1 MFCSAVPQGTHENPK
16 IVCGLRTHPWSVKA
30 WKDMDHLGC
39 PAQCGLEMPDFVIRT
54 AACKFH
60 PEHVVILQ
68 LTPALLLSS
77 RTRGMRRGF
86 YAHRIFYTARPR
98 NRVSSS
104 IGIGLEYL

>member
-1 MFCSAVPQGTHENPK
+1 MFRVE
-16 IVCGLRTHPWSVKA
+16 L
-30 WKDMDHLGC
+30 
-39 PAQCGLEMPDFVIRT
+39 
-54 AACKFH
+54 
-60 PEHVVILQ
+60 VVILQ

-77 RTRGMRRGF
+77 APPGMLRSF

>member
-1 MFCSAVPQGTHENPK
+1 MVTCPGWNLPAAVLIAKSGILLQ
-16 IVCGLRTHPWSVKA
+16 
-30 WKDMDHLGC
+30 
-39 PAQCGLEMPDFVIRT
+39 RT

>member
-1 MFCSAVPQGTHENPK
+1 MFRVELAGGGS
-16 IVCGLRTHPWSVKA
+16 
-30 WKDMDHLGC
+30 
-39 PAQCGLEMPDFVIRT
+39 LEQNVNILLQRT

-68 LTPALLLSS
+68 LTPVPASLL